1 MRKTI
6 RLNLKI
12 SVAAVII
19 MMTACRPKLTT
30 DNFSVDGG
38 IDSLQITASGIFQPV
53 PKQADNPEN
62 PITAEK
68 VLLGKML
75 YYDTR
80 LSMKGNNSCNSC
92 HNLSTFGVD
101 NKSFSIGD
109 DGLPGGRNSPTVLNA
124 ALHTTQFWDGRAKD
138 VEEQAGMPIM
148 NPVEMHMPSKA
159 LVEDRLKKDENYK
172 KLFAAA
178 FPNDKN
184 AVSYGNLEKA
194 IGAFERTLITPSKFD
209 EYLAGKASA
218 LTKEEKEGLDL
229 FMKTGCTTCHAGVAL
244 GGQMFQK
251 FGIYGNYWDLTKSA
265 KVDSGKITI
274 SKNAADLYVFKVPS
288 LRNVEKTGPYFHDG
302 SVTDLNKAISIMA
315 KAELNKT
322 LSDAEAKSI
331 ATFLKTLTGKVPED
345 AMKNPF
351 QK

>member
-1 MRKTI
+1 MI
-6 RLNLKI
+6 RAMKLNLKI
-12 SVAAVII
+12 TCAVVAIL
-19 MMTACRPKLTT
+19 MTACKPKLSTN
-30 DNFSVDGG
+30 DFSVDGG
-38 IDSLQITASGIFQPV
+38 IDSLQISASGIFQPL
-53 PKQADNPEN
+53 PKQADNASN
-62 PITAEK
+62 PITPEK
-68 VLLGKML
+68 VALGKML
-75 YYDTR
+75 YYDTK

-124 ALHTTQFWDGRAKD
+124 ALHATQFWDGRAKD

-159 LVEDRLKKDENYK
+159 LVEERLKKEESYK

-194 IGAFERTLITPSKFD
+194 IGAFERTLMTPSKFD
-209 EYLAGKASA
+209 EYLAGKANA
-218 LTKEEKEGLDL
+218 LTKEEKDGLDL
-229 FMKTGCTTCHAGVAL
+229 FMKTGCTTCHAGVVL

-265 KVDSGKITI
+265 KVDSGRITVT
-274 SKNAADLYVFKVPS
+274 KNASDLYVFKVPS

-302 SVTDLNKAISIMA
+302 SVADLNKAISIMA
-315 KAELNKT
+315 KSQLNKT
-322 LSDAEAKSI
+322 LSEQDVKSI
-331 ATFLKTLTGKVPED
+331 STFLKTLTGTVPAD
-345 AMKNPF
+345 AMQDPF
-351 QK
+351 KK

>member
-1 MRKTI
+1 MI
-6 RLNLKI
+6 RAMKLNLKI
-12 SVAAVII
+12 TCAVAAIL
-19 MMTACRPKLTT
+19 MTACKPKLSTN
-30 DNFSVDGG
+30 DFSVDGG
-38 IDSLQITASGIFQPV
+38 IDSLQISASGIFQPL
-53 PKQADNPEN
+53 PKQADNASN
-62 PITAEK
+62 PITPEK
-68 VLLGKML
+68 VALGKML
-75 YYDTR
+75 YYDTK

-124 ALHTTQFWDGRAKD
+124 ALHATQFWDGRAKD

-159 LVEDRLKKDENYK
+159 LVEERLKKEESYK

-194 IGAFERTLITPSKFD
+194 IGAFERTLMTPSKFD
-209 EYLAGKASA
+209 EYLAGKANA
-218 LTKEEKEGLDL
+218 LTKGEKDGLDL
-229 FMKTGCTTCHAGVAL
+229 FMKTGCTTCHAGVVL

-265 KVDSGKITI
+265 KVDSGRITVT
-274 SKNAADLYVFKVPS
+274 KNASDLYVFKVPS

-302 SVTDLNKAISIMA
+302 SVADLNKAISIMA
-315 KAELNKT
+315 KSELNKT
-322 LSDAEAKSI
+322 LSDNEVQSI
-331 ATFLKTLTGKVPED
+331 ASFLKTLTGTVPAD

-351 QK
+351 Q